1 MVATALAMPV
11 SMATFRDLITH
22 TLPEYTICV
31 RGRHA
36 VGKSEGVYQA
46 AKLIKTDFY
55 KDPENQRKYGVSP
68 EDGLPVIERRLSQM
82 TEGDIIGLP
91 FMSGEDE
98 VDEQG
103 RQVKFAS
110 TQFKPCDWLIEACKR
125 PVLLFL
131 DERNRALDGVKQA
144 VFQLADSKTFYGYK
158 LHPETR
164 IVIAENIGD
173 EYQVQACD
181 PAEISRCAIVV
192 TLEPSVKE
200 WIEYAKGKC
209 HDALVEFITLHENL
223 LEHTGNF
230 EANKKYPDRRA
241 WFKLDRQLQAL
252 NLYDDPSN
260 PLFRAY
266 VGAFVGLEATT
277 QFVKFCSERDRQV
290 SGKDI
295 AENWEK
301 AKRRL
306 MKGGTISAETYTEC
320 VNKLSTFLE
329 KNQVNEKQ
337 AQEIA
342 KFLWDCPPEP
352 RMCCYSNLQKQ
363 PRNLVKVHPLVSNL
377 IVATA
382 TGKEIPKP
390 DHLLNNSNTETNT
403 TAVDTAVTEPTV
415 TKRGAKKKHN

>member
-1 MVATALAMPV
+1 MVQVALAMPV
-11 SMATFRDLITH
+11 TMGTFRDLISGVS
-22 TLPEYTICV
+22 PDNTICV

-36 VGKSEGVYQA
+36 IGKSEGVYQG
-46 AKLIKTDFY
+46 AKLIKSNFY
-55 KDPENQRKYGVSP
+55 SLPANAHYNWNSE
-68 EDGLPVIERRLSQM
+68 EGLPVVERRLSQM

-91 FMSGEDE
+91 FMNGEDTFE
-98 VDEQG
+98 NGKQTG
-103 RQVKFAS
+103 YAS

-164 IVIAENIGD
+164 IVIAENLGD

-192 TLEPSVKE
+192 QLEPTVKE

-209 HDALVEFITLHENL
+209 HEATVEFITLHENL
-223 LEHTGNF
+223 LEHTAAF

-241 WFKLDRQLQAL
+241 WFKLDKQLQTL
-252 NLYDDPSN
+252 NLFEDPAS
-260 PLFRAY
+260 PLFRTF
-266 VGAFVGLEATT
+266 VGGFVGLEACG
-277 QFVKFCSERDRQV
+277 QFVKFCNERDRQV

-295 AENWEK
+295 IENWDK
-301 AKRRL
+301 AKKRL
-306 MKGGTISAETYTEC
+306 MKGGSISAETYVEC
-320 VNKLSTFLE
+320 VNKLSNYLE
-329 KNQVNEKQ
+329 KVQVTKEQ
-337 AQEIA
+337 AIEIA
-342 KFLWDCPPEP
+342 SFMWDCPPEP
-352 RMCCYSNLQKQ
+352 RMSCYSSLQKQ
-363 PRNLVKVHPLVSNL
+363 QRNLVKVHNLINNL

-390 DHLLNNSNTETNT
+390 DELKNT
-403 TAVDTAVTEPTV
+403 TKTGSAVDAAMPEAVALA
-415 TKRGAKKKHN
+415 RGAKKKV